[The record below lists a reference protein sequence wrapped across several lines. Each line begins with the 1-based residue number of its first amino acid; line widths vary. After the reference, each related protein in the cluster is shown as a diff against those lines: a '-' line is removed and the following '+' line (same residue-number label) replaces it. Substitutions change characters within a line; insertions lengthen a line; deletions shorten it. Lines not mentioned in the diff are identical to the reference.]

1 MSDRRMAVEELG
13 REGELTWRWC
23 RYEALTVF
31 ELERIYAARQA
42 VFAIEQQCVF
52 LDIDGHDQAAYH
64 LAAWS
69 PAQRLPFAYA
79 RLLDPGTKY
88 GEPSMGRV
96 LTTGPARGTG
106 LGREAVRRV
115 VSACAAAWPGR
126 AIRISAQARLERFYR
141 KLGFWPVGAPYL
153 EDGITHIEMLRPFDV
168 E

>member
-1 MSDRRMAVEELG
+1 
-13 REGELTWRWC
+13 
-23 RYEALTVF
+23 
-31 ELERIYAARQA
+31 
-42 VFAIEQQCVF
+42 
-52 LDIDGHDQAAYH
+52 
-64 LAAWS
+64 
-69 PAQRLPFAYA
+69 
-79 RLLDPGTKY
+79 
-88 GEPSMGRV
+88 MGRV